1 MGLPCFTMVYHGKTH
16 EKWREMV
23 KKSEEVASQVFK
35 LEIAVDDMV
44 LMMALEARL
53 GCSNESLDVAKE
65 KGEHLRHD

>member
-1 MGLPCFTMVYHGKTH
+1 M
-16 EKWREMV
+16 